1 MSQTGRHKWNLTA
14 HRPREGAGITAVDLF
29 CGVGGLTHGLV
40 KGGICVAAGID
51 IDKDCRF
58 AYESNNLAEF
68 VERDLKLITAAE
80 VAAFFRNDEVRL
92 LAGCAPCQPF
102 STYSRAGRADRS
114 DGKWELLINFGR
126 IIEELQ
132 PELVTME
139 NVPQLLNHPVF
150 SRFLQSLKGYHTW
163 CNVVR

>member
-150 SRFLQSLKGYHTW
+150 SPLR
-163 CNVVR
+163 